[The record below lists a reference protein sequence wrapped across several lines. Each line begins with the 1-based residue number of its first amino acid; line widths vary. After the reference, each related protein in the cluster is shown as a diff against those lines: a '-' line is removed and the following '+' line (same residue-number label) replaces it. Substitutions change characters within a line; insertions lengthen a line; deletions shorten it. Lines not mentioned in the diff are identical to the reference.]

1 MLVHHG
7 IYAVFDGMGGAAG
20 GGEAS
25 RTAAEIVGR
34 KFNESTPKSPG
45 LTSLKGK
52 IITIRGA
59 LNEASR
65 IIRERAE
72 GQGVTGTGTT
82 AVVMVFDASQ
92 PNRAIVLHAGDSRA
106 YRYRK
111 GSLTQ
116 LTRDH
121 SFAVAAGVNSER
133 SLPPMFRG
141 VVTRGVGL
149 EKDVM
154 AEETLVDVEG
164 GDLFML
170 CTDGLTKMVAD
181 NAIRHIIEKT
191 PHDLLAQAAL
201 SLIEAANKAGG
212 QDNVSVILVGTA
224 PELPPPVVQRSIMN
238 FSGEGSTPFE
248 PKAATELIP
257 EKAVEAVLAREE
269 IARQKKQI
277 TALMVIAYTL
287 IVILLIVCLW
297 WLRPDL

>member
-1 MLVHHG
+1 
-7 IYAVFDGMGGAAG
+7 
-20 GGEAS
+20 
-25 RTAAEIVGR
+25 
-34 KFNESTPKSPG
+34 
-45 LTSLKGK
+45 
-52 IITIRGA
+52 
-59 LNEASR
+59 
-65 IIRERAE
+65 
-72 GQGVTGTGTT
+72 
-82 AVVMVFDASQ
+82 
-92 PNRAIVLHAGDSRA
+92 
-106 YRYRK
+106 
-111 GSLTQ
+111 
-116 LTRDH
+116 
-121 SFAVAAGVNSER
+121 
-133 SLPPMFRG
+133 